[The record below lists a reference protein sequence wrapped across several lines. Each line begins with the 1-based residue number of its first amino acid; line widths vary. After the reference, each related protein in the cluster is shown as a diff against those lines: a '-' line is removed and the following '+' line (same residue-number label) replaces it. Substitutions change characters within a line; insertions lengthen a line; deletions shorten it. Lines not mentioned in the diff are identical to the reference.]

1 MPKMQVGCGGKNWL
15 TNYNLML
22 FLVNVLYLKIINYNL
37 SYKLT
42 SLMKCKIFLLEE
54 WLNTF
59 LRLVWK

>member
-54 WLNTF
+54 
-59 LRLVWK
+59 